1 MYARVVRFTDI
12 DIDRIN
18 RVAGEIEGGGG
29 EGPGPETKAK
39 RVAVMADE
47 SQGTAVVLLYFETEE
62 DMRGSDASL
71 DEMDPSD
78 TPGTRTSVDLCEVK
92 VDADA

>member
-12 DIDRIN
+12 DIERIN
-18 RVAGEIEGGGG
+18 RVAAEIEEGGG

-39 RVAVMADE
+39 RVAVMTDE
-47 SQGTAVVLLYFETEE
+47 SQGTAVVALYFETEQ
-62 DMRGSDASL
+62 DMRDSEAAL

-78 TPGTRTSVDLCEVK
+78 TPGTRASVDLCEVK
-92 VDADA
+92 VEADA